1 MSGLVA
7 FLQSNFAALLIAAG
21 SALGMYSFLRLFL
34 RTRPK
39 ESEEWRDPPP
49 LIFKLF
55 KPIIRLFSSEVRSL
69 MKEASYSSV
78 QTRLSAGGMNYAIMA
93 EEFITLKIVCAI
105 FAALMS
111 FVLYKANQSSG
122 GVGTEVSAFLVLL
135 PLIGFLYPD
144 IWLKDKISYRRRRV
158 AKEFP
163 FLLDLLVLSMKA
175 GLNYSTSLGQ
185 AISSLPNGPVK
196 DEFGKLLREIR
207 AGKIRRDALLDL
219 AARMNINSVHNFV
232 AAINQAEETGG
243 EIVDV
248 LTVQAE
254 QRRSERFNEAEAMA
268 NKAPVKMLLPMML
281 FLFPIVFMLVGFIM
295 MVKLAESNMLPE
307 VLLRL
312 LVS

>member
-1 MSGLVA
+1 MGGVLSVVQANLP
-7 FLQSNFAALLIAAG
+7 ALLIAMGTAFG
-21 SALGMYSFLRLFL
+21 AFSLALLFM

-39 ESEEWRDPPP
+39 ENEEWRDPPP
-49 LIFKLF
+49 LIYKLF
-55 KPIIRLFSSEVRSL
+55 KPIVRLFSSEVRRILSDQ
-69 MKEASYSSV
+69 AYQRIQS
-78 QTRLSAGGMNYAIMA
+78 RLSAGGVNYAIMA
-93 EEFITLKIVCAI
+93 EEFQTLKFVCMV
-105 FAALMS
+105 FAGVMS
-111 FVLYKANQSSG
+111 FLLYHSG
-122 GVGTEVSAFLVLL
+122 SQFGPEIRMFLVLL
-135 PLIGFLYPD
+135 PPLGFLYPD
-144 IWLKDKISYRRRRV
+144 IWLRDRIAYRRRRV

-185 AISSLPNGPVK
+185 AIASLPDGPVK

-207 AGKIRRDALLDL
+207 AGKIRREALLDL
-219 AARMNINSVHNFV
+219 AVRMDINSVHNFV

-254 QRRSERFNEAEAMA
+254 QRRAERFNEAEAMA

-295 MVKLAESNMLPE
+295 VVKLAEGNMLPE
-307 VLLRL
+307 FLMKL

>member
-1 MSGLVA
+1 MA
-7 FLQSNFAALLIAAG
+7 NLQSMFLTSLPVVLLASGAALG
-21 SALGMYSFLRLFL
+21 VFALLRLIL

-49 LIFKLF
+49 IIFKMF
-55 KPIIRLFSSEVRSL
+55 KPVVRLFSSEVRRL
-69 MKEASYSSV
+69 MSDRLYQRT
-78 QTRLSAGGMNYAIMA
+78 QTRLSAGGMNYAIMS
-93 EEFITLKIVCAI
+93 EEFVTLKIICMLVCVLI
-105 FAALMS
+105 SIVLFNGDQNFGPEIKS
-111 FVLYKANQSSG
+111 FLL
-122 GVGTEVSAFLVLL
+122 FLG
-135 PLIGFLYPD
+135 PLGFIYPD
-144 IWLKDKISYRRRRV
+144 IWLKDKIAFRRRRV

-163 FLLDLLVLSMKA
+163 FLLDLLVLSMRA
-175 GLNYSTSLGQ
+175 GLNYSTSLSQ
-185 AISSLPNGPVK
+185 AINSLPNGPVK

-207 AGKIRRDALLDL
+207 AGKVRREALLDL
-219 AARMNINSVHNFV
+219 AARMDINSVHNFV

-254 QRRSERFNEAEAMA
+254 QRRTERFNHAEAAA
-268 NKAPVKMLLPMML
+268 NKAPVKMLIPMML

-295 MVKLAESNMLPE
+295 MVKLAETNLLPD

>member
-1 MSGLVA
+1 MDAVIA
-7 FLQSNFAALLIAAG
+7 FFQANLPVLLMAAGAALG
-21 SALGMYSFLRLFL
+21 VFSFLRLFL

-49 LIFKLF
+49 VIFKLF
-55 KPIIRLFSSEVRSL
+55 KPVIRLFSGEVRNL
-69 MKEASYSSV
+69 MSDSV
-78 QTRLSAGGMNYAIMA
+78 YAKTQTRLSAGGMNYAIMG
-93 EEFITLKIVCAI
+93 EEFLTLKIVCAI
-105 FAALMS
+105 FCVLLS
-111 FVLYKANQSSG
+111 FMLYKTNATGARLS
-122 GVGTEVSAFLVLL
+122 TEVMMFLSVL
-135 PLIGFLYPD
+135 PVIGFFYPD
-144 IWLKDKISYRRRRV
+144 IWLKDKITYRRRRV

-163 FLLDLLVLSMKA
+163 FLLDLLVLSMRA

-219 AARMNINSVHNFV
+219 AVRMNINSVHNFV

-254 QRRSERFNEAEAMA
+254 QRRAERFNEAEAMA

-307 VLLRL
+307 SLLRL

>member
-1 MSGLVA
+1 MGQLPSSLYSYIPVVLTALACGLGI
-7 FLQSNFAALLIAAG
+7 FALAKLVIK
-21 SALGMYSFLRLFL
+21 
-34 RTRPK
+34 TRPK
-39 ESEEWRDPPP
+39 ENEEWRDPPP
-49 LIFKLF
+49 IIFKLF
-55 KPIIRLFSSEVRSL
+55 KPIVRLFSGEVRRLLSDVR
-69 MKEASYSSV
+69 YSRT
-78 QTRLSAGGMNYAIMA
+78 QTKLSAAGMNYAILP
-93 EEFITLKIVCAI
+93 EEFVTLRFVCAVFCGI
-105 FAALMS
+105 MS
-111 FVLYKANQSSG
+111 VLLYQGDVDLSP
-122 GVGTEVSAFLVLL
+122 EVKLFLVVLA
-135 PLIGFLYPD
+135 PLGYLYPD
-144 IWLKDKISYRRRRV
+144 IWLKDKTAYRRKRV

-185 AISSLPNGPVK
+185 AIASLPNGPVK

-207 AGKIRRDALLDL
+207 AGKVRREALLDL

-254 QRRSERFNEAEAMA
+254 QRRTERFNEAEAAA
-268 NKAPVKMLLPMML
+268 NKAPIKMLIPMML

-295 MVKLAESNMLPE
+295 IVKLAESNLLPD

-312 LVS
+312 LLS

>member
-1 MSGLVA
+1 MDAVIST
-7 FLQSNFAALLIAAG
+7 LQSNLPVLLMAIAT
-21 SALGMYSFLRLFL
+21 ALGVFSLVGLFF
-34 RTRPK
+34 RTRPQ

-49 LIFKLF
+49 LIFLLF
-55 KPIIRLFSSEVRSL
+55 KPVVRLFSSEIKNL
-69 MKEASYSSV
+69 MSDAAYART
-78 QTRLSAGGMNYAIMA
+78 QTRLSAAGMNYAIMA
-93 EEFITLKIVCAI
+93 EEYLTLKFVCLL
-105 FAALMS
+105 FGALLS
-111 FVLYKANQSSG
+111 FFLYQGSDRFG
-122 GVGTEVSAFLVLL
+122 LEVKAFLVLL
-135 PLIGFLYPD
+135 PPLAFMYPD
-144 IWLKDKISYRRRRV
+144 IWLRDKIAYRRRRV

-163 FLLDLLVLSMKA
+163 FLLDLLVLSMRA

-185 AISSLPNGPVK
+185 AIASLPTGPVK

-219 AARMNINSVHNFV
+219 GARMDINSVHNFV

-254 QRRSERFNEAEAMA
+254 QRRAERFNEAEAMA
-268 NKAPVKMLLPMML
+268 NKAPVKMLVPLML

-295 MVKLAESNMLPE
+295 VVKLAEGNMLPD
-307 VLLRL
+307 VLLKL